1 MTVLAAALWAAALV
15 LLALISSAVVTSLL
29 AFIGLIVI
37 PGAALSL
44 ALLPVGRYGV
54 ATRVVGSIAFGSA
67 LAILVAI
74 VLDRTPIGLRWTP
87 LLLAIVAVVSLVILA
102 GVGRRAGPIRVPPI
116 IASVNS
122 RQLALLG
129 LSVLLAV
136 GSFGIARIGAS
147 ATTPSDVTQL
157 WMLPNAD
164 GSVEIGIANHADV
177 MQDYRLVLNLDG
189 RDVQTWR
196 AIRLQP
202 GEVWKGA
209 PDAVPAAGK
218 LKASLYRVDLPS
230 RLFHEVFLS
239 LPAAGG

>member
-1 MTVLAAALWAAALV
+1 MTFLAAALWVAAFV

-44 ALLPVGRYGV
+44 ALIPVGRSGV
-54 ATRVVGSIAFGSA
+54 ATRVAGSIAFGIA
-67 LAILVAI
+67 LAIFAAI
-74 VLDRTPIGLRWTP
+74 VLDQTPIGLRWTP
-87 LLLAIVAVVSLVILA
+87 GLLAIVAVVSLAILA
-102 GVGRRAGPIRVPPI
+102 GVGRAAGPIRVPPI
-116 IASVNS
+116 VASANS

-136 GSFGIARIGAS
+136 GSFGIARIGVS
-147 ATTPSDVTQL
+147 SMTPSDVTQL
-157 WMLPNAD
+157 WMLPNTD
-164 GSVEIGIANHADV
+164 GSVELGIANHADAT
-177 MQDYRLVLNLDG
+177 QDYGLVLNLDG
-189 RDVQTWR
+189 RDVQTWP

-209 PDAVPAAGK
+209 PDAVPASGR
-218 LKASLYRVDLPS
+218 LKASLYRADLPGPPF
-230 RLFHEVFLS
+230 REVFLS